1 MQARHIPA
9 HGFVRQRWKNRLGWT
24 FEIAR
29 EPAPG
34 NGTESYAWRASIAE
48 IEQDCS
54 FSAFPGLRRCLVLL
68 TGAGMRLTDTGQVE
82 HEILPP
88 HGRIEFDG
96 AHSMQCVLFDG
107 PTRDFNLIWDPKQVE
122 ASVHLRPLVGPML
135 FFPALGSRWL
145 ILQLSGH
152 SQLKQ
157 RGIALQAGDALLLS
171 ADSSAAERCILEGS
185 GELLVSVLRP
195 LADELP

>member
-1 MQARHIPA
+1 MQARRIPA
-9 HGFVRQRWKNRLGWT
+9 HSFERQRWKNGLGWT

-29 EPAPG
+29 EPAVG
-34 NGTESYAWRASIAE
+34 SGAETYAWRASIAE
-48 IEQDCS
+48 IEQDCA
-54 FSAFPGLRRCLVLL
+54 FSAFAGLRRCLVLL
-68 TGAGMRLTDTGQVE
+68 SGGGMRLTDTEQV
-82 HEILPP
+82 HHDILPP

-96 AHSMQCVLFDG
+96 ERSMQCALLEG
-107 PTRDFNLIWDPKQVE
+107 PTRDFNLIWDPSQVE

-135 FFPALGSRWL
+135 FFPALGGRWL

-171 ADSSAAERCILEGS
+171 ADSGTAERCILEGS

-195 LADELP
+195 LAVELP